1 MKMYDTEEDMIQNLK
16 DAGCGNKQIQELVE
30 LYRKNKKD
38 DIYQI
43 LTTHRKKV
51 LDKIHKNEKQ
61 IECIDY
67 FIYKMK

>member
-1 MKMYDTEEDMIQNLK
+1 MYDTEEDMIQNLK